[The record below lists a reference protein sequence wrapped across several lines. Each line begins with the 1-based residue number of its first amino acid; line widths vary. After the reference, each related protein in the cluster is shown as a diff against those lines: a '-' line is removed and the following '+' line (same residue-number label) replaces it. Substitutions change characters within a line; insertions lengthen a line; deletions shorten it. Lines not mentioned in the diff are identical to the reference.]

1 MEGGVCLQYQDG
13 KVRSNLAVP
22 YGASGRYEDI
32 VLPAMAETAAR
43 CAGVIGVDRAGLKQ
57 ALRDGNFFCAWQHEN
72 AASKFRDRCG
82 NHE

>member
-1 MEGGVCLQYQDG
+1 
-13 KVRSNLAVP
+13 
-22 YGASGRYEDI
+22 
-32 VLPAMAETAAR
+32 MAETAAR

-72 AASKFRDRCG
+72 AASKLWDRCG